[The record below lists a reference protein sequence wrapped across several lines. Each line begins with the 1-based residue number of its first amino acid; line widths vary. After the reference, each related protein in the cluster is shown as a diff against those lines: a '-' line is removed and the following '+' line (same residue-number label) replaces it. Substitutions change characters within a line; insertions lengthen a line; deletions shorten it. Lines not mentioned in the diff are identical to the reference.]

1 MGYLSCRA
9 DSSILTCNTHSSA
22 VQTLPTSK
30 SEKPK
35 RKKKTLEGEE
45 TWKTPTIQHFNYS
58 DLEAATDGFSAQ
70 KLLGRGSH
78 GCVYKGVL
86 RGGRLVAVKKPSRP
100 TAHAQNPTTQFSSAA
115 AADTNEVENE
125 IAILSKIRSPRLVN
139 LVGFTPTPTRD
150 SGPSSRLLVV
160 EFMSNGTLFD
170 VLHSSQRPPGW
181 GRRLRLA
188 LQTALAI
195 DTLHSSIP
203 PVIHRDIKSAN
214 ILIDRNF
221 NARLGDFGLALRCH
235 ADDFRLRSTP
245 PAGTLG
251 YLDPCYVTPDNL
263 STKTDVF
270 SFGILLLEIISGRK
284 AMDVGHSPPSIVD
297 WAIPLVRKGKLL
309 ALYDP
314 RIAPPKDHLARKQL
328 ALLAAKCVRSG
339 RERRPSMKE
348 VVECLK
354 VLSKTV
360 PGNLWDNIAVN
371 PCRMVDEVG
380 HAIGTRIPNPN
391 SNLGARQQEVGA
403 VEEVPWSLRKLNSTK
418 SVHPVRNTSRVF
430 SDVGSSS
437 RNLMDLMAGTDG
449 DSGFKGS
456 VDMVESASLG
466 IRGLGLRVGSE
477 RSFGRMRTQLL
488 EHDYDG
494 NGIFQLRRNQSAN
507 LSKEARNM

>member
-1 MGYLSCRA
+1 MRYLSCRA
-9 DSSILTCNTHSSA
+9 DAAILTCDSHL
-22 VQTLPTSK
+22 QTAPNHPTTRNDK
-30 SEKPK
+30 K
-35 RKKKTLEGEE
+35 KKKTNKNRSLEEE
-45 TWKTPTIQHFNYS
+45 TKTPRIQQFNYS

-100 TAHAQNPTTQFSSAA
+100 FHSGRGGASNPHAFSIGSNNGSIVN
-115 AADTNEVENE
+115 TSEVENE
-125 IAILSKIRSPRLVN
+125 IEILSKIRSPRLVN
-139 LVGFTPTPTRD
+139 LVGFSTTPTRD
-150 SGPSSRLLVV
+150 SSAYDSSRLLVV

-170 VLHSSQRPPGW
+170 VLHSGARPPGW

-188 LQTALAI
+188 LQTAMAV
-195 DTLHSSIP
+195 DTLHSSFP

-284 AMDVGHSPPSIVD
+284 AIDVGHSPPSIVD

-314 RIAPPKDHLARKQL
+314 RIDPPKDPLARKQL
-328 ALLAAKCVRSG
+328 VFLAARCVRNS

-348 VVECLK
+348 IVEGLR
-354 VLSKTV
+354 VLSKRV
-360 PGNLWDNIAVN
+360 PGHLWENLTVN
-371 PCRMVDEVG
+371 PCLMVDEVG
-380 HAIGTRIPNPN
+380 HAIGTRIPN
-391 SNLGARQQEVGA
+391 SSSGLRQPRVVEAEEPPVSAKKLPDSAKA
-403 VEEVPWSLRKLNSTK
+403 VKVM
-418 SVHPVRNTSRVF
+418 RNTRRVF
-430 SDVGSSS
+430 SDSSSSS
-437 RNLMDLMAGTDG
+437 RNLKDLMAGMERESDFRDAGLETVS
-449 DSGFKGS
+449 SGMMGVRLGS
-456 VDMVESASLG
+456 G
-466 IRGLGLRVGSE
+466 
-477 RSFGRMRTQLL
+477 RSSGRPRSQPIG
-488 EHDYDG
+488 HDYDSD
-494 NGIFQLRRNQSAN
+494 GILRLRVKQS
-507 LSKEARNM
+507 